1 MFRRWWGFGIV
12 LYITCV
18 CSSISLVN
26 VCCPRRG
33 TAFTAKDLS
42 RKKTALQQQA
52 VKKCQPCQTC
62 QLSKRCPG
70 ESEHNWSLYAC
81 FHFHRSNTS
90 SFMMHWLKQ
99 FSVKKQKS
107 LRLIFMP
114 MLMPSW
120 YLDQQEKPGWR
131 SNSRWALWGSHVKSF
146 VTVIISDLK
155 VGISAQ
161 HSLPCH
167 IYN

>member
-1 MFRRWWGFGIV
+1 MLYCNNERESHITSWLENLTSGYACIFYFIELNMNVYVNVMFRRWWGFGIV

-42 RKKTALQQQA
+42 LKKTALQQQA

-114 MLMPSW
+114 MLMPS
-120 YLDQQEKPGWR
+120 
-131 SNSRWALWGSHVKSF
+131 
-146 VTVIISDLK
+146 
-155 VGISAQ
+155 
-161 HSLPCH
+161 
-167 IYN
+167 